1 MKLIDYLK
9 PLSAPQR
16 QALASACETTLGH
29 LKNVGYGY
37 RPCAAEL
44 AVRIEQRTAGAV
56 TRQDLRPDDWRDIW
70 PELAEPEPKQPAALA
85 HQRQAAINS
94 KPKVD
99 SHAL

>member
-1 MKLIDYLK
+1 M
-9 PLSAPQR
+9 
-16 QALASACETTLGH
+16 ALAAYV
-29 LKNVGYGY
+29 KV
-37 RPCAAEL
+37 RPSVVAAW
-44 AVRIEQRTAGAV
+44 VSMRRPIPIERCVAIERATAGAV

-70 PELAEPEPKQPAALA
+70 PELAELEPKQPAALA